1 MDRSFIAK
9 MRENHA
15 AFYAEKGNI
24 KRAEEIATAKDQYS
38 PIFKPRGIHPEEEPS
53 VEEINMFIT
62 DIGHDLTILNH
73 ELAVAGDKF
82 KNLMEDT
89 KLRLE
94 KVQRDIA
101 IEEERLKDLN
111 MLCGDHSEFDTVETL
126 TFNDFEGAASDI
138 EGVFHAKPIEDAE
151 AKLYVMDVKGNG
163 YEGNDFVY
171 KNKRFVAN
179 HMFTGDRRYLTD
191 RSLGTVYEYS
201 RINVDKTEENVFALV
216 NFDDIEA
223 ECTITLRANAPISSL
238 RVLTE
243 MKNIILKEVSVSD
256 DGAIFRPVTE
266 EAIAFND
273 KENIYRNG
281 LYIFGSGIIC
291 FPSSLYVKLTFQSD
305 GHTDDKIAFI
315 YQNAKL

>member
-1 MDRSFIAK
+1 MDRSFITK
-9 MRENHA
+9 TRETHA

-24 KRAEEIATAKDQYS
+24 ERAEEIATAEDEYT
-38 PIFKPRGIHPEEEPS
+38 PIFKPRDIHPEEEPS

-126 TFNDFEGAASDI
+126 TMDDFEGAASDI
-138 EGVFHAKPIEDAE
+138 EGVFHAKPTEEAE
-151 AKLYVMDVKGNG
+151 AKLYIVDVRGNG

-171 KNKRFVAN
+171 KDKRFVADR
-179 HMFTGDRRYLTD
+179 MFTGDRSYLTD

-201 RINVDKTEENVFALV
+201 RINADESEENAFALV
-216 NFDDIEA
+216 NFDNVEA
-223 ECTITLRANAPISSL
+223 ECTITLRADSPISML
-238 RVLTE
+238 QVLTE

-256 DGAIFRPVTE
+256 DGAVFRPVTE

-273 KENIYRNG
+273 KENMYRHG
-281 LYIFGSGIIC
+281 AYVYGSGIIC
-291 FPSSLYVKLTFQSD
+291 FPASLYVKLTLQSD